1 MPATDYKKQDIAGQ
15 IRKKTVEDMKRKL
28 RVFSK
33 CMVVRCTGFGK
44 TVMLAELTAEYRR
57 VLFLYPADIVMETAG
72 GVIRSLTG
80 TYDTGQEDSKVGNVS
95 FMSYMKLIRLSD
107 SELKVLGRYYDLI
120 IMDECHRC
128 GAERTGKAIHKLMA
142 ACKGHIVGATATT
155 DRSDAVD
162 VIEEFFGGI
171 CVEEYTIHDAFRD
184 GMIQRPVYAFMS
196 YDIETDLRE
205 EALTAGE
212 DFDNLRVTD
221 VYKQEFF
228 NLKKIFNVPQM
239 LKTMTEKNLPGI
251 RYMKYIVFFPDF
263 EQLHKKKK
271 EVEGW
276 FSEAFPEFTVET
288 IIITSESKEYAE
300 NIKRLP
306 ELETRDGYIDLI
318 LVVDMLNLGYH
329 VDDLTGIMMY
339 RCTASSIIFAQQLGR
354 ALSSGSD
361 RRCLVFDI
369 VDNLHRKSIFTLS
382 KKGRRREKRDSAIV
396 IIRSADIDG
405 IDSDGKVE
413 LMKKVASSDSVHKDA
428 ARLILHAMDNAFC
441 EKEKEECM
449 ELMDEFINA
458 VHYSDTHAYW
468 WREAS
473 TIREDD
479 VVMAQ
484 IEGKTYEATYR
495 ELLAK
500 VVATSYM
507 IRAKRAREAH
517 EERWKKINPNSYP
530 QTQTDMKNNLDTVP
544 PLLPYAKWQ
553 NVTIRQILETQ
564 FPEVS

>member
-1 MPATDYKKQDIAGQ
+1 MSETENKKMDAIDL
-15 IRKKTVEDMKRKL
+15 IRKKTIDDMKKKL
-28 RVFSK
+28 HVFSK

-44 TVMLAELTAEYRR
+44 TVMLAGLTTEYKN

-72 GVIRSLTG
+72 AVIKSLTG
-80 TYDTGQEDSKVGNVS
+80 AYNDGQEDNSVGNVT

-107 SELKVLGRYYDLI
+107 DEISALGNRYDLI
-120 IMDECHRC
+120 VMDECHRC
-128 GAERTGKAIHKLMA
+128 GAERTGAAIHKLMC

-155 DRSDAVD
+155 DRGDAVD

-196 YDIETDLRE
+196 YDIETDLKE

-212 DFDNLRVTD
+212 DFDDLRVTD

-228 NLKKIFNVPQM
+228 NIKQIFNVPQM
-239 LKTMTEKNLPGI
+239 LKHVTEKYLPAA

-271 EVEGW
+271 EVEKW
-276 FSEAFPEFTVET
+276 FIEAFSGYTFSSL
-288 IIITSESKEYAE
+288 IITSETKEYAG
-300 NIKRLP
+300 NIKKLS
-306 ELETRDGYIDLI
+306 ELENRDGHIDLI

-329 VDDLTGIMMY
+329 VNDLTGILMY

-361 RRCLVFDI
+361 QQCLVFDI
-369 VDNLHRKSIFTLS
+369 VDNLHRKSLFTLA
-382 KKGRRREKRDSAIV
+382 KKGERRERRDSAIN
-396 IIRSADIDG
+396 IIRSADIG
-405 IDSDGKVE
+405 SIDNDKKLE
-413 LMKKVASSDSVHKDA
+413 LMKKVAASGSMHKDA
-428 ARLILHAMDNAFC
+428 ARSIVHAIEHPASEE
-441 EKEKEECM
+441 EKEDGVKLM
-449 ELMDEFINA
+449 EDFIAA

-468 WREAS
+468 WTKAS
-473 TIREDD
+473 DVQEND

-484 IEGKTYEATYR
+484 VEGKSYEATYK
-495 ELLAK
+495 ELIAK
-500 VVATSYM
+500 IVATSYM

-517 EERWKKINPNSYP
+517 EARWKKINSEPYP
-530 QTQTDMKNNLDTVP
+530 QTQTDMKKNLDTVP

-553 NVTIRQILETQ
+553 NVTVRQILETQ

>member
-1 MPATDYKKQDIAGQ
+1 MSETENKKMNAIDL
-15 IRKKTVEDMKRKL
+15 IRKKTIDDMKKKL

-44 TVMLAELTAEYRR
+44 TVMLAWLTTEYKN

-72 GVIRSLTG
+72 AVIKSLTG
-80 TYDTGQEDSKVGNVS
+80 AYNDGQENNSVGNVT

-107 SELKVLGRYYDLI
+107 DEISALGNRYDLI
-120 IMDECHRC
+120 VMDECHRC
-128 GAERTGKAIHKLMA
+128 GAERTGAAIHKLMA

-184 GMIQRPVYAFMS
+184 RMIQRPVYAFMS

-212 DFDNLRVTD
+212 DFDDLRVTD

-228 NLKKIFNVPQM
+228 NIKQIFNVPQM
-239 LKTMTEKNLPGI
+239 LKHVTEKYLPAA

-271 EVEGW
+271 EVEKW
-276 FSEAFPEFTVET
+276 FMEAFPGYTFSSL
-288 IIITSESKEYAE
+288 IITSETKEYAG
-300 NIKRLP
+300 NIKKLS
-306 ELETRDGYIDLI
+306 ELENRDGHIDLI

-329 VDDLTGIMMY
+329 VNDLTGILMY

-361 RRCLVFDI
+361 QQCLVFDI
-369 VDNLHRKSIFTLS
+369 VDNLHRKSVFTLA
-382 KKGRRREKRDSAIV
+382 KKGERRERRDSAIN
-396 IIRSADIDG
+396 IIRSADIG
-405 IDSDGKVE
+405 NIDNDKKLE
-413 LMKKVASSDSVHKDA
+413 LMKKVAASGSMHKDA
-428 ARLILHAMDNAFC
+428 ARSIVYAIEHPASE
-441 EKEKEECM
+441 EKKEDGVKLM
-449 ELMDEFINA
+449 EDFIAA

-468 WREAS
+468 WTKAS
-473 TIREDD
+473 DVQEND

-484 IEGKTYEATYR
+484 VEGNSYEATYK
-495 ELLAK
+495 ELIAK
-500 VVATSYM
+500 VIATSYM

-517 EERWKKINPNSYP
+517 ETRWRKINSEPYP
-530 QTQTDMKNNLDTVP
+530 RTQTDMKKNLDTVP

-553 NVTIRQILETQ
+553 NVTVRQILETQ

>member
-1 MPATDYKKQDIAGQ
+1 MSETENKKMDAIDL
-15 IRKKTVEDMKRKL
+15 IRKKTIDDMKKKL
-28 RVFSK
+28 HVFSK

-44 TVMLAELTAEYRR
+44 TVMLAGLTTEYKN

-72 GVIRSLTG
+72 AVIKSLTG
-80 TYDTGQEDSKVGNVS
+80 AYNDGQEDNSVGNVT

-107 SELKVLGRYYDLI
+107 DEISALGNRYDLI
-120 IMDECHRC
+120 VMDECHRC
-128 GAERTGKAIHKLMA
+128 GAERTGAAIHKLMC

-155 DRSDAVD
+155 DRGDAVD

-196 YDIETDLRE
+196 YDIETDLKE

-212 DFDNLRVTD
+212 DFDDLRVTD

-228 NLKKIFNVPQM
+228 NIKQIFNVPQM
-239 LKTMTEKNLPGI
+239 LKHVTEKYLPAA

-271 EVEGW
+271 EVEKW
-276 FSEAFPEFTVET
+276 FMEAFPGYTFSSL
-288 IIITSESKEYAE
+288 IITSETKEYAG
-300 NIKRLP
+300 NIKKLS
-306 ELETRDGYIDLI
+306 ELENRDGHIDLI

-329 VDDLTGIMMY
+329 VNDLTGILMY

-361 RRCLVFDI
+361 QQCLVFDI
-369 VDNLHRKSIFTLS
+369 VDNLHRKSLFTLA
-382 KKGRRREKRDSAIV
+382 KKGERRERRDSAIN
-396 IIRSADIDG
+396 IIRSADIG
-405 IDSDGKVE
+405 SIDNDKKLE
-413 LMKKVASSDSVHKDA
+413 LMKKVAASGSMHKDA
-428 ARLILHAMDNAFC
+428 ARSIVHAIEHPASEE
-441 EKEKEECM
+441 EKKDGVKLM
-449 ELMDEFINA
+449 EDFITA

-468 WREAS
+468 WTKAS
-473 TIREDD
+473 DVQEND

-484 IEGKTYEATYR
+484 VEGKSYEATYK
-495 ELLAK
+495 ELIAK
-500 VVATSYM
+500 IVATSYM

-517 EERWKKINPNSYP
+517 EARWKKINSEPYP
-530 QTQTDMKNNLDTVP
+530 QTQTDMKKNLDTVP
-544 PLLPYAKWQ
+544 PLLPYARWQ
-553 NVTIRQILETQ
+553 NVTVRQILETQ

>member
-1 MPATDYKKQDIAGQ
+1 MSETENKKMDAIDL
-15 IRKKTVEDMKRKL
+15 IRKKTIDDMKKKL
-28 RVFSK
+28 HVFSK

-44 TVMLAELTAEYRR
+44 TVMLAGLTTEYKN

-72 GVIRSLTG
+72 AVIKSLTG
-80 TYDTGQEDSKVGNVS
+80 AYNDGQEDNSVGNVT

-107 SELKVLGRYYDLI
+107 DEISALGNRYDLI
-120 IMDECHRC
+120 VMDECHRC
-128 GAERTGKAIHKLMA
+128 GAERTGAAIHKLMC

-155 DRSDAVD
+155 DRGDAVD

-196 YDIETDLRE
+196 YDIETDLKE

-212 DFDNLRVTD
+212 DFDDLRVTD

-228 NLKKIFNVPQM
+228 NIKQIFNVPQM
-239 LKTMTEKNLPGI
+239 LKHVTEKYLPAA

-271 EVEGW
+271 EVEKW
-276 FSEAFPEFTVET
+276 FIEAFSGYTFSSL
-288 IIITSESKEYAE
+288 IITSETKEYAG
-300 NIKRLP
+300 NIKKLS
-306 ELETRDGYIDLI
+306 ELENRDGHIDLI

-329 VDDLTGIMMY
+329 VNDLTGILMY

-361 RRCLVFDI
+361 QQCLVFDI
-369 VDNLHRKSIFTLS
+369 VDNLHRKSLFTLA
-382 KKGRRREKRDSAIV
+382 KKGERRERRDSAIN
-396 IIRSADIDG
+396 IIRSADIG
-405 IDSDGKVE
+405 SIDNDKKLE
-413 LMKKVASSDSVHKDA
+413 LMKKVAASGSMHKDA
-428 ARLILHAMDNAFC
+428 ARSIVHAIEHPASEE
-441 EKEKEECM
+441 EKEDGVKLM
-449 ELMDEFINA
+449 EDFIAA

-468 WREAS
+468 WTKAS
-473 TIREDD
+473 DVQEND

-484 IEGKTYEATYR
+484 VEGNSYEATYK
-495 ELLAK
+495 ELIAK
-500 VVATSYM
+500 IVATSYM

-517 EERWKKINPNSYP
+517 EARWKKINSEPYP
-530 QTQTDMKNNLDTVP
+530 QTQTDMKKNLDTVP

-553 NVTIRQILETQ
+553 NVTVRQILETQ